1 MVVLRAAVL
10 LAYTT
15 KSRGPWRIT
24 PRAVGHA
31 CGIEEL
37 ARTLKG
43 VDTDSD
49 DPRFRRTV
57 ALWPAKDAAG
67 DGTRTTAYVDD
78 PTRRGVTMVR
88 RAYTCALVLPC
99 PSENRELSAFMHGCI
114 RVTRGRSAKQPA
126 SKCMKQVKSG
136 LTGAPVLTTWQICS
150 PKYCPNSFTSPC
162 IH

>member
-49 DPRFRRTV
+49 DPRFRRYRG
-57 ALWPAKDAAG
+57 AMACEG
-67 DGTRTTAYVDD
+67 C
-78 PTRRGVTMVR
+78 RGVRDSYYGVR
-88 RAYTCALVLPC
+88 
-99 PSENRELSAFMHGCI
+99 
-114 RVTRGRSAKQPA
+114 
-126 SKCMKQVKSG
+126 
-136 LTGAPVLTTWQICS
+136 
-150 PKYCPNSFTSPC
+150 
-162 IH
+162 